1 MSRVLHNGYP
11 APLAPGHGR
20 VVRGIRL
27 ASVLGAWVMRRRTR
41 TRLSELDAH
50 MLADIGVTTAQAH
63 KEAKRPFW
71 DA

>member
-11 APLAPGHGR
+11 APLVPGNGR
-20 VVRGIRL
+20 VARGVRL

-50 MLADIGVTTAQAH
+50 MLADIGITSAQAH
-63 KEAKRPFW
+63 KEARRPFW
-71 DA
+71 DT